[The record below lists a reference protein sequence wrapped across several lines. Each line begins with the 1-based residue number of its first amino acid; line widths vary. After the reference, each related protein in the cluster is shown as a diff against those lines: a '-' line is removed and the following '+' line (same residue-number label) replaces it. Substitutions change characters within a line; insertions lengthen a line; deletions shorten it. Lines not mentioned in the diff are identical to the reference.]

1 MQRRRLAAPAAA
13 AVVLL
18 ALLAVLPP
26 PGQPTADSR
35 NAWAGERGGAAQ
47 QRLTQLYNFDYV
59 CKRWGCWD
67 TGAGLK
73 WGRDHDGVPGGGH
86 VGGQVPF
93 YPFATYEQHEAN
105 WNQYMDSEEMQSF
118 DAKEAEFQDYLL
130 KSTYYDVAG
139 SREEGLGDWGKPY
152 DNYVYVPP
160 VDDEN
165 GIVADDGVNMAWAE
179 Y

>member
-1 MQRRRLAAPAAA
+1 MSRGALALA
-13 AVVLL
+13 L
-18 ALLAVLPP
+18 ALLVLASPVARL
-26 PGQPTADSR
+26 QPRPSAL
-35 NAWAGERGGAAQ
+35 GARTEAQQQQ
-47 QRLTQLYNFDYV
+47 QRLTQLYDFDYV

-73 WGRDHDGVPGGGH
+73 WGKDHDGVAGGGH

-93 YPFATYEQHEAN
+93 YPFATYEQHEKN

-118 DAKEAEFQDYLL
+118 EAKEQEFQDYLL
-130 KSTYYDVAG
+130 KSTYYDVAA
-139 SREEGLGDWGKPY
+139 SREADLGDWGVPY

-179 Y
+179 YR